1 VLALGPNQK
10 YTGGHRGDEVMGP
23 PPALDPR
30 SIHLQDG
37 LPDGQGA
44 VVPDQQEYEGQLQ
57 GPGGNDEIKRGKL
70 K

>member
-1 VLALGPNQK
+1 V
-10 YTGGHRGDEVMGP
+10 VGP

-30 SIHLQDG
+30 SVHLQDG
-37 LPDGQGA
+37 LTDGQGA